1 MHPSRSKSLVQQS
14 EMLQSQSLPH
24 LFLLRETQKRS
35 QSSWETLPLKFVLC
49 LSYLK
54 HDRGISNKY
63 WYSILMFIWR
73 TSYMHFCAVT
83 MNSEPF
89 EMGWLSLKTFQ
100 KGDMNLIWAKRTQT
114 KCAKHMLTHKQLYWF
129 SSLNSSLMGMFNKY
143 KSSYTVNK
151 ENLIKFF
158 YKQFNFQVQ
167 Q

>member
-1 MHPSRSKSLVQQS
+1 
-14 EMLQSQSLPH
+14 
-24 LFLLRETQKRS
+24 
-35 QSSWETLPLKFVLC
+35 
-49 LSYLK
+49 
-54 HDRGISNKY
+54 
-63 WYSILMFIWR
+63 
-73 TSYMHFCAVT
+73 MHFCAVT

-151 ENLIKFF
+151 ENLIK
-158 YKQFNFQVQ
+158 KI
-167 Q
+167 